1 MKSLISFLS
10 MLIFM
15 NGAIMAQ
22 QITQQFTFSLND
34 VQTTQ
39 NGEYDMVSLPV
50 LYDHL
55 RGEEDA
61 GKPQLPVKQ
70 FKLLLPQGASAT
82 NVSLTINTEQQL
94 SGSFYLYPVQLP
106 IYPNFED
113 PPPFVDPSAPVYVD
127 HEGLIDIIPITFRV
141 KTVK

>member
-1 MKSLISFLS
+1 MKSLIGILS

-15 NGAIMAQ
+15 SGAIMAQ

-34 VQTTQ
+34 VHTTQ
-39 NGEYDMVSLPV
+39 NGEYDMVSLPG

-82 NVSLTINTEQQL
+82 NISLTINRLED
-94 SGSFYLYPVQLP
+94 GIYLLQIKTNTTTYTRK
-106 IYPNFED
+106 
-113 PPPFVDPSAPVYVD
+113 
-127 HEGLIDIIPITFRV
+127 IIKANRAAAN
-141 KTVK
+141 